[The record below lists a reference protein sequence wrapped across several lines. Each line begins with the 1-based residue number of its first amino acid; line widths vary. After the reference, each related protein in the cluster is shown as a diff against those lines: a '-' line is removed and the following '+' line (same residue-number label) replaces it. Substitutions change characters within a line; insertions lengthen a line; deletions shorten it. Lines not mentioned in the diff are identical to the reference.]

1 MSRIQTRL
9 PSIPVRTPKNRFQ
22 AKEDEA
28 SRTGQR
34 VTLPTLDN
42 MTGTLR
48 FVGAVD
54 GKPGIFAGIEVD
66 EKGKG
71 KNDGSVQGKRYF
83 TCPPKSGLFIAVEK
97 VVIHSPPLPAAA
109 AAITPP
115 TTRRSNL
122 PLTRNGSASSSVRLS
137 ASTSTSTRRS
147 HTLRTSAIPKTKSP
161 SSPAPPATSSSTGA
175 ASAPSASASAATV
188 TSAATTSTSS
198 TSSLPA
204 INKKSTPTPPPIAQ
218 TPKKQ
223 TPIPPT
229 PTPPP
234 AAPSPVLSQ
243 QQVEQQETNDQLYE
257 MLEKTQRE
265 RDQLLV
271 QMKSKET
278 AWERL
283 VSSKESLSLQVQ
295 EGESQCQRLA
305 RELEQAQLA
314 VEQLQHNL
322 AERDASLAKNQR
334 DEEKQ
339 SQDQRRI
346 ERLETL
352 VRELQNQLQAT
363 KDEQLRLSREHAGT
377 VEQVRKEASASEA
390 TTASLEKECEELRRA
405 GLEAIHAYEESVI
418 QLKQKHELDLQQKDQ
433 HIQQLDYTIADLK
446 YKQSTLFDD
455 DERDIETRLN
465 EMNRSHTNTIGTET
479 GAATD
484 EADQRHR
491 LEEQLE
497 LAMAELDNERLT
509 IVTMGHEVD
518 QLKLELNQARQQT
531 LSVEQKFESL
541 QADFERELADK
552 KRLIEEADNA
562 FEAQAKAEDEHYQMK
577 LSKMALEKE
586 NAELAE
592 SNKQLEQDFNNLM
605 DEMLALEKQDLKRPL
620 SSMEGGG
627 LASVQ
632 ATHGSDKE
640 LQEKIHQL
648 EKENETHRHSLSAE
662 KNQVNQ
668 LSKDLAELE
677 SLVESRVFSEADL
690 EERLEAERK
699 KVANLQREL
708 QDLKNQ
714 SNHEGHTKNFLISP
728 TNTTTTT
735 SPTPPPANATQS
747 KSKASLDEDYC
758 ELCDSYGHDVLQCKS
773 DLSLGKSVTTRSS
786 TSSTTVVKCGYD
798 ELYYEDDKGED
809 LEDISS
815 DDGSSSTYCVIDNAR
830 SLPFKKLAEMHNMP
844 ESFSGND
851 QDIMTEFNFLLAQ
864 IKQICQQLDSSRAA
878 VQFADTDEAIGC
890 KLKEVIQFICKRYY
904 EATPSG
910 DSGVAFLALLMI
922 GIQVLQTVPEVKEQL
937 LHRTQIGRYVIMN
950 MLILLKA
957 PKNESE
963 TPRSLYDEIE
973 FMQILFDCSH
983 LTSPSEMPNMTD
995 VLREVASKFAS
1006 VDKDWCFRDDYAN
1019 VVKLATNL
1027 FSL

>member
-28 SRTGQR
+28 SKTGQR
-34 VTLPTLDN
+34 VTIPALDN

-48 FVGAVD
+48 FVGSVD
-54 GKPGIFAGIEVD
+54 GKPGIFAGIELD

-83 TCPPKSGLFIAVEK
+83 TCSAKSGLFIAVEK
-97 VVIHSPPLPAAA
+97 VVIHSPPLPAAKSA
-109 AAITPP
+109 SSITPP

-122 PLTRNGSASSSVRLS
+122 PLTRNGSASSTVKLS
-137 ASTSTSTRRS
+137 ASTSTSSRRS

-161 SSPAPPATSSSTGA
+161 SSPAPPTTNNSTGA
-175 ASAPSASASAATV
+175 ISTLSASASAATV

-204 INKKSTPTPPPIAQ
+204 INKKSTPTPPPITH

-223 TPIPPT
+223 TPIPST

-234 AAPSPVLSQ
+234 AVSSPVLTQ
-243 QQVEQQETNDQLYE
+243 QQAEQQDTTNQLYE

-265 RDQLLV
+265 RDQLLM

-295 EGESQCQRLA
+295 EGESQCQRLS
-305 RELEQAQLA
+305 RELEQAQLT

-346 ERLETL
+346 ERLENL

-363 KDEQLRLSREHAGT
+363 KDEQLRLNREHAGI

-418 QLKQKHELDLQQKDQ
+418 QLKQKHDLDLQQKDQ

-465 EMNRSHTNTIGTET
+465 EMNRSHTNEISNEN
-479 GAATD
+479 GATTD

-509 IVTMGHEVD
+509 IETMNHEVD

-586 NAELAE
+586 NAELIE

-620 SSMEGGG
+620 SNTEGGG
-627 LASVQ
+627 LATAQV
-632 ATHGSDKE
+632 THSNDKE

-648 EKENETHRHSLSAE
+648 EKENESHRHSLSAE

-690 EERLEAERK
+690 EEKLEAERK
-699 KVANLQREL
+699 KVASLQKEL
-708 QDLKNQ
+708 QDLKDHRNEV
-714 SNHEGHTKNFLISP
+714 NKNFLISP

-735 SPTPPPANATQS
+735 SPTPPPPSSKLLAS
-747 KSKASLDEDYC
+747 KSRANLDEDYC

-773 DLSLGKSVTTRSS
+773 DLSLGKYCDNCDDVGDHTTED
-786 TSSTTVVKCGYD
+786 CPNQD
-798 ELYYEDDKGED
+798 E
-809 LEDISS
+809 
-815 DDGSSSTYCVIDNAR
+815 T
-830 SLPFKKLAEMHNMP
+830 F
-844 ESFSGND
+844 
-851 QDIMTEFNFLLAQ
+851 
-864 IKQICQQLDSSRAA
+864 
-878 VQFADTDEAIGC
+878 
-890 KLKEVIQFICKRYY
+890 
-904 EATPSG
+904 
-910 DSGVAFLALLMI
+910 
-922 GIQVLQTVPEVKEQL
+922 
-937 LHRTQIGRYVIMN
+937 
-950 MLILLKA
+950 
-957 PKNESE
+957 
-963 TPRSLYDEIE
+963 
-973 FMQILFDCSH
+973 
-983 LTSPSEMPNMTD
+983 
-995 VLREVASKFAS
+995 
-1006 VDKDWCFRDDYAN
+1006 
-1019 VVKLATNL
+1019 
-1027 FSL
+1027 

>member
-1 MSRIQTRL
+1 
-9 PSIPVRTPKNRFQ
+9 
-22 AKEDEA
+22 
-28 SRTGQR
+28 
-34 VTLPTLDN
+34 
-42 MTGTLR
+42 
-48 FVGAVD
+48 
-54 GKPGIFAGIEVD
+54 
-66 EKGKG
+66 
-71 KNDGSVQGKRYF
+71 
-83 TCPPKSGLFIAVEK
+83 
-97 VVIHSPPLPAAA
+97 
-109 AAITPP
+109 
-115 TTRRSNL
+115 
-122 PLTRNGSASSSVRLS
+122 
-137 ASTSTSTRRS
+137 
-147 HTLRTSAIPKTKSP
+147 
-161 SSPAPPATSSSTGA
+161 
-175 ASAPSASASAATV
+175 
-188 TSAATTSTSS
+188 
-198 TSSLPA
+198 
-204 INKKSTPTPPPIAQ
+204 
-218 TPKKQ
+218 
-223 TPIPPT
+223 
-229 PTPPP
+229 
-234 AAPSPVLSQ
+234 
-243 QQVEQQETNDQLYE
+243 

-295 EGESQCQRLA
+295 EGESQCQRLS
-305 RELEQAQLA
+305 RELEQVQLT

-363 KDEQLRLSREHAGT
+363 KDEQLRLNREHAGT

-418 QLKQKHELDLQQKDQ
+418 QLKQQHELDLQQKDQ

-465 EMNRSHTNTIGTET
+465 EMNRSHTNAISTET
-479 GAATD
+479 GAISD

-562 FEAQAKAEDEHYQMK
+562 FEAQAKAEDEHYQIK

-586 NAELAE
+586 NAELVE

-620 SSMEGGG
+620 SNTEDGGM
-627 LASVQ
+627 ATAQ
-632 ATHGSDKE
+632 ATHSNDKE

-648 EKENETHRHSLSAE
+648 EKENESHRHSLSAE
-662 KNQVNQ
+662 KSQVNQ

-690 EERLEAERK
+690 EEKLDVERK
-699 KVANLQREL
+699 KVASLQREL
-708 QDLKNQ
+708 QDLNNQ
-714 SNHEGHTKNFLISP
+714 NNESHKNFLISP

-735 SPTPPPANATQS
+735 SPTPPPAQS
-747 KSKASLDEDYC
+747 KSKAHLDGDYC

-773 DLSLGKSVTTRSS
+773 DLSLGKVCL
-786 TSSTTVVKCGYD
+786 VHV
-798 ELYYEDDKGED
+798 
-809 LEDISS
+809 
-815 DDGSSSTYCVIDNAR
+815 
-830 SLPFKKLAEMHNMP
+830 
-844 ESFSGND
+844 
-851 QDIMTEFNFLLAQ
+851 
-864 IKQICQQLDSSRAA
+864 
-878 VQFADTDEAIGC
+878 
-890 KLKEVIQFICKRYY
+890 
-904 EATPSG
+904 
-910 DSGVAFLALLMI
+910 
-922 GIQVLQTVPEVKEQL
+922 
-937 LHRTQIGRYVIMN
+937 
-950 MLILLKA
+950 
-957 PKNESE
+957 
-963 TPRSLYDEIE
+963 
-973 FMQILFDCSH
+973 
-983 LTSPSEMPNMTD
+983 
-995 VLREVASKFAS
+995 
-1006 VDKDWCFRDDYAN
+1006 
-1019 VVKLATNL
+1019 
-1027 FSL
+1027 

>member
-22 AKEDEA
+22 AKEEEA

-48 FVGAVD
+48 FVGSVD
-54 GKPGIFAGIEVD
+54 GKPGIFAGIELD

-109 AAITPP
+109 KPSTSITPP

-137 ASTSTSTRRS
+137 ASTSTSTRKS

-161 SSPAPPATSSSTGA
+161 SSPASPNTNNSTGA
-175 ASAPSASASAATV
+175 VSIPSASASAATV

-204 INKKSTPTPPPIAQ
+204 ISKNSTPTPPPITQ
-218 TPKKQ
+218 TSKKQ
-223 TPIPPT
+223 TPIPHT

-234 AAPSPVLSQ
+234 VAPSPVLSQ
-243 QQVEQQETNDQLYE
+243 RQVEQQDTNDQLYE

-295 EGESQCQRLA
+295 EGESQCQRLS
-305 RELEQAQLA
+305 RELEQARLT

-346 ERLETL
+346 ERLENL

-363 KDEQLRLSREHAGT
+363 KDEQLRLNREHAGT
-377 VEQVRKEASASEA
+377 VEQVRKEVSASEA
-390 TTASLEKECEELRRA
+390 ITASLEKECEELRRA

-418 QLKQKHELDLQQKDQ
+418 QLKQEHEFDLQQKDQ

-465 EMNRSHTNTIGTET
+465 EMNRSHANAGTTET
-479 GAATD
+479 GATTD

-497 LAMAELDNERLT
+497 LAMTELDNERLT
-509 IVTMGHEVD
+509 IVNMGHEVD
-518 QLKLELNQARQQT
+518 QLKLELSQARQQT
-531 LSVEQKFESL
+531 LSVEQKFENL

-586 NAELAE
+586 NTELVE

-620 SSMEGGG
+620 SNTEGGG
-627 LASVQ
+627 LATTQSI
-632 ATHGSDKE
+632 HGSDKE
-640 LQEKIHQL
+640 LQEKIYQL

-690 EERLEAERK
+690 EEKLEAERK
-699 KVANLQREL
+699 KVASLQREL

-714 SNHEGHTKNFLISP
+714 SRDEGHKNFLISP

-735 SPTPPPANATQS
+735 SPTPPPASTTQS
-747 KSKASLDEDYC
+747 KSKAHLDEDYC

-773 DLSLGKSVTTRSS
+773 DLSLGKYCDNCDDVGDHTTED
-786 TSSTTVVKCGYD
+786 CPNQD
-798 ELYYEDDKGED
+798 E
-809 LEDISS
+809 
-815 DDGSSSTYCVIDNAR
+815 T
-830 SLPFKKLAEMHNMP
+830 F
-844 ESFSGND
+844 
-851 QDIMTEFNFLLAQ
+851 
-864 IKQICQQLDSSRAA
+864 
-878 VQFADTDEAIGC
+878 
-890 KLKEVIQFICKRYY
+890 
-904 EATPSG
+904 
-910 DSGVAFLALLMI
+910 
-922 GIQVLQTVPEVKEQL
+922 
-937 LHRTQIGRYVIMN
+937 
-950 MLILLKA
+950 
-957 PKNESE
+957 
-963 TPRSLYDEIE
+963 
-973 FMQILFDCSH
+973 
-983 LTSPSEMPNMTD
+983 
-995 VLREVASKFAS
+995 
-1006 VDKDWCFRDDYAN
+1006 
-1019 VVKLATNL
+1019 
-1027 FSL
+1027 